1 MNIECGQATLDEME
15 HAFKFNDAVLRH
27 LVVKTDKAETG
38 PSLMMKAIDKEAKRA
53 AAAAAAA
60 SEAAAA

>member
-1 MNIECGQATLDEME
+1 ME